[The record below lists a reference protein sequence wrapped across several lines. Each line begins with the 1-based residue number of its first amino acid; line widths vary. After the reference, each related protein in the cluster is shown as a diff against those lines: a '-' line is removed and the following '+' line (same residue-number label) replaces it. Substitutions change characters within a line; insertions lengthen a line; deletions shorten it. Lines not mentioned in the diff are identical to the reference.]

1 MATAARGTLAR
12 TFTSVEGQ
20 GVAAEVEGRKVF
32 VGNRRLFEGLGH
44 GIGELDRLIE
54 NGDSAAALLAIVGT
68 QDALAGAVEM
78 EDELRPEAPEA
89 VRSLRELGVPH
100 LVLLTGDHAEA
111 ARKAG
116 RAAGI
121 EFVEHGLLPDDKLAR
136 VRDLVSTHGATAMV
150 GDGVNDAP
158 ALALATVGVAIAAA
172 GSPAAMETAD
182 VALMTGDL
190 RRIPSAVVLGRRMV
204 SVVRQNVML
213 SLAIKA
219 VFLAM
224 AVAGYATLWMA
235 VLADMGTTL
244 LVIFNGMRLLRSR
257 TAFH

>member
-1 MATAARGTLAR
+1 MG
-12 TFTSVEGQ
+12 SVRHTTVSGE
-20 GVAAEVEGRKVF
+20 EF
-32 VGNRRLFEGLGH
+32 VGT
-44 GIGELDRLIE
+44 I
-54 NGDSAAALLAIVGT
+54 A
-68 QDALAGAVEM
+68 M

-89 VRSLRELGVPH
+89 IRSLRDLGVAH
-100 LVLLTGDHAEA
+100 IVLLTGDTAET

-116 RAAGI
+116 AAAGI

-136 VRDLVSTHGATAMV
+136 IRDLVAVHGATAMV

-190 RRIPSAVVLGRRMV
+190 RRIPSAVALGRRMV
-204 SVVRQNVML
+204 SLVRQNVAA

-224 AVAGYATLWMA
+224 AMAGYASLWMA

-244 LVIFNGMRLLRSR
+244 LVIFNGLRLLRAR
-257 TAFH
+257 TSLHQKA